1 MDVIQQLEESQSGS
15 NENKKAFFTLDH
27 NNEEALLTWLKAELV
42 KIKELTR
49 DQRQEIKNNYARYKG
64 IQYREQL
71 YIPRDMQQKRLRY
84 MPQMVI
90 PYVSDVIEEKTARLM
105 EEKRSIAV
113 VPVHDQEQDKV
124 DAKIAKRF
132 LQHIEYKEKLD
143 DKFRALV
150 KSSKIAGES
159 FLFTLWDPDAGEQIN
174 KELKPVQASNKNYII
189 GAVYQ
194 GDVKIC
200 LESALNV
207 FCQQEYKRWE
217 QVEYIFLVEYEQTD
231 KLKAKYPRSKD
242 KIKSAQYNIYDFQ
255 KMEEVSV
262 EGMTEKITFWHKKTQ
277 YMPDGYECCFVDGA
291 ILKKGPIPYDH
302 GDLPCERLTDVD
314 NENELAGE
322 ALLKKTKALASQAN
336 NLNNMIIKQQMLC
349 AHPKWMIDAASVDEQ
364 ALGNDVSIV
373 KLKPGS
379 RQPTLAQS
387 NPVSPQVF
395 EYREALK
402 KEFYDMSKSNSVVRG
417 EPPPGVT
424 AFVAMQFVSESE
436 NRRLSSDVAKINTVV
451 RNTYDKVLKIC
462 AQFYKPTDKRTMQ
475 ILGENNLWE
484 IKSYKPETL
493 KKEFAIFLQNS
504 SALPES
510 KSVRT
515 QYILDMAK
523 TFPDLFSQEQL
534 VEMLGFSQAAKFVDL
549 ASLAARAAEKE
560 NEMMLEGQEPPL
572 PVPHELHI
580 VHWKAHIQFVQDI
593 NFKLRAPPEIQR
605 VFIDHIRATE
615 YLMFQQAIKS
625 SGYAQMIAQQC
636 PQFPMYFT
644 PPQPPPQ
651 PPIGPDGMPMPMGPQ
666 IPGGDSVPTLAPKE
680 SKLDQAMNQ
689 QSDVPMES
697 PALQV

>member
-1 MDVIQQLEESQSGS
+1 
-15 NENKKAFFTLDH
+15 
-27 NNEEALLTWLKAELV
+27 
-42 KIKELTR
+42 
-49 DQRQEIKNNYARYKG
+49 
-64 IQYREQL
+64 
-71 YIPRDMQQKRLRY
+71 
-84 MPQMVI
+84 
-90 PYVSDVIEEKTARLM
+90 
-105 EEKRSIAV
+105 
-113 VPVHDQEQDKV
+113 
-124 DAKIAKRF
+124 
-132 LQHIEYKEKLD
+132 
-143 DKFRALV
+143 
-150 KSSKIAGES
+150 
-159 FLFTLWDPDAGEQIN
+159 
-174 KELKPVQASNKNYII
+174 
-189 GAVYQ
+189 
-194 GDVKIC
+194 
-200 LESALNV
+200 
-207 FCQQEYKRWE
+207 
-217 QVEYIFLVEYEQTD
+217 
-231 KLKAKYPRSKD
+231 
-242 KIKSAQYNIYDFQ
+242 
-255 KMEEVSV
+255 MEEVSLD
-262 EGMTEKITFWHKKTQ
+262 GMTEKITFWHKRTQ
-277 YMPDGYECCFVDGA
+277 FMPDGYEACFVDGA
-291 ILKKGPIPYDH
+291 ILKKGPLPYEH

-349 AHPKWMIDAASVDEQ
+349 AHPKWMVDAASVDEQ
-364 ALGNDVSIV
+364 SLGNDVSIV
-373 KLKPGS
+373 KLKPGA
-379 RQPTLAQS
+379 RQPQLAQS

-424 AFVAMQFVSESE
+424 AFVAMQFISESE

-451 RNTYDKVLKIC
+451 RNTYDKILKVC
-462 AQFYKPTDKRTMQ
+462 AQYYKPTDKRTLE
-475 ILGENNLWE
+475 ILGENNVWE

-580 VHWKAHIQFVQDI
+580 VHWKAHVQYVQDI
-593 NFKLRAPPEIQR
+593 NFKLRAPPEIQIKF
-605 VFIDHIRATE
+605 VDHIRATE

-625 SGYAQMIAQQC
+625 PGYGQMISQQC
-636 PQFPMYFT
+636 PQYPMYFN
-644 PPQPPPQ
+644 PPKPPPM
-651 PPIGPDGMPMPMGPQ
+651 PPMGPDGAPMMAGPQ
-666 IPGGDSVPTLAPKE
+666 LPGDQLPTLSPKE

-689 QSDVPMES
+689 QADVPMES